1 MKTASLVLGII
12 GGFGVLSGLILYAMG
27 GIAEAGGWGAVS
39 GTKLL
44 MAGLMTAGL
53 TAATWVGTGMVA
65 GKIKSKP
72 VIGIVL
78 MAVGAL
84 GLVSVVGLKLLSSLT
99 VVSLGLSA
107 FLGIRALRKG
117 VGQAVRPA

>member
-1 MKTASLVLGII
+1 M
-12 GGFGVLSGLILYAMG
+12 
-27 GIAEAGGWGAVS
+27 GAVS

-53 TAATWVGTGMVA
+53 TAATWVGAAMVA
-65 GKIKSKP
+65 GKIKGKP
-72 VIGIVL
+72 VVGVVL
-78 MAVGAL
+78 MAIGAL
-84 GLVSVVGLKLLSSLT
+84 GLVYVVGLKLLSSLT

-117 VGQAVRPA
+117 AGQPVKPA